1 MLRETCPNCGAHYK
15 NNLNC
20 QSVFNEFLALEFTDP
35 DYGVVHMLTVVCY
48 MIQHGQYTD
57 EALVWIDKKSA

>member
-1 MLRETCPNCGAHYK
+1 MLRQTCPNCGARYK
-15 NNLNC
+15 NNLNY